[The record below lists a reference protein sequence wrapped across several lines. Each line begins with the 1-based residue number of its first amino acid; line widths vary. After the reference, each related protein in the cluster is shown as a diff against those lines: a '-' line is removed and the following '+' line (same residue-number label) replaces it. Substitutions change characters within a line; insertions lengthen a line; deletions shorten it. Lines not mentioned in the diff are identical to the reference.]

1 MNKIIFILGMV
12 MSGTLL
18 GQTYELILP
27 LQKGVIPKDKY
38 GNVVY
43 ERDYI
48 STDVLYIGSEEL
60 DYILSRGEYSNG
72 VLLGTFEINDLI
84 RFNTDNVNTVWTP
97 RNGGYYLNV
106 WKENETT
113 ETTDTETTVYFVSDA
128 LGYPNS
134 KSYFI
139 SRKSLL
145 ELSGK
150 KY

>member
-1 MNKIIFILGMV
+1 MNKIIFILGMLV
-12 MSGTLL
+12 SGTLL

-97 RNGGYYLNV
+97 RNGGYYLNI

-113 ETTDTETTVYFVSDA
+113 DTGDIVYSVSDVP
-128 LGYPNS
+128 GYPNS

-145 ELSGK
+145 ELSGE